1 MNGKF
6 RPRNGR
12 NNTMCFRQAKS
23 ITSFTSYKNQKTVFY
38 VKRMFYV
45 FIYIYT
51 HTYMYIMFYIFIY
64 MFVYIY
70 LSICIYIY
78 KTKWLTL
85 FYIKVTFVHS
95 SFESKV
101 TNKFF
106 NWYYQDAVYLSVDIF
121 SSLCDACCLGRMH
134 CVIM

>member
-1 MNGKF
+1 MESFAHATAGTTRCVSDRSSPLHLSQATKTK
-6 RPRNGR
+6 RL
-12 NNTMCFRQAKS
+12 CFMS
-23 ITSFTSYKNQKTVFY
+23 NVCSMYLY
-38 VKRMFYV
+38 
-45 FIYIYT
+45 IYTYT
-51 HTYMYIMFYIFIY
+51 HTYVYMFYIFIY